1 MLILIILSSLIPG
14 TLAVFQYLD
23 QQKKDSQY
31 KKNEALLNS
40 KIESLRID
48 NKELRRQLIDT
59 ESNLNQAV
67 IGAGDL
73 DVEIRTIG
81 DNQFIFRFVNNSELS
96 VFDANIMV
104 QDYSKIVNCDVVKEN
119 ETEIHIKEDC
129 YRGNF
134 KKYSKITFNPG
145 GAFID
150 KNARYLLTNDYMNFA
165 IQVETRNQTVI
176 YHITYKVIDDN
187 LVRSIRKYNL
197 LNNRKILVF
206 ERNALNLNTD
216 YWRENFYEKI
226 LYTT

>member
-1 MLILIILSSLIPG
+1 MLVLIILSSLIPG

-31 KKNEALLNS
+31 KKNEALLNT
-40 KIESLRID
+40 KID
-48 NKELRRQLIDT
+48 NLKIDNEELRRQLINT

-67 IGAGDL
+67 IGASDL
-73 DVEIRTIG
+73 DIQIRTIG
-81 DNQFIFRFVNNSELS
+81 DNQFIFRFLNNSKLS

-104 QDYSKIVNCDVVKEN
+104 QDYSKIINCEVVKEN

-129 YRGNF
+129 YQGNF
-134 KKYSKITFNPG
+134 KKYSKITFNPS
-145 GAFID
+145 GAFVD
-150 KNARYLLTNDYMNFA
+150 KDERYLLTSDYMNFA
-165 IQVETRNQTVI
+165 IQIETRNQTII
-176 YHITYKVIDDN
+176 YHLTYKVIEDN

-206 ERNALNLNTD
+206 ERNALNLNAD
-216 YWRENFYEKI
+216 YWRKNFHEKI